1 MLDLPYNQIEDNRWS
16 QLSLTM
22 TTGNTFI
29 KKWASTLLG
38 NRKEREFRKRLFQ
51 GEFRGQIPQE
61 ELESILAVKDI
72 QDEVF
77 CGYTRLASKIANK
90 WCNDARYNKS
100 HIHDYTQEALM
111 ALVEAIYGYT
121 EGGVKFITYAW
132 VTIQNRMKTF
142 DIKEK
147 NLIVPS
153 KSHRTLVSN
162 YNKTKEKANGHMTF
176 DETVIRMELSSVE
189 IKILGE
195 ALVKVTG
202 ESDYKTGHDGGDSTA
217 ENPINNLVASSVPVE
232 HACEVAEVQDAI
244 ENAGL
249 TILERSALDASLNS
263 SHGWKKAFSDQH
275 INPKTGKSYTRASV
289 KIILERA
296 HQKVKRYL
304 KVA

>member
-1 MLDLPYNQIEDNRWS
+1 
-16 QLSLTM
+16 
-22 TTGNTFI
+22 
-29 KKWASTLLG
+29 
-38 NRKEREFRKRLFQ
+38 
-51 GEFRGQIPQE
+51 
-61 ELESILAVKDI
+61 
-72 QDEVF
+72 
-77 CGYTRLASKIANK
+77 
-90 WCNDARYNKS
+90 
-100 HIHDYTQEALM
+100 
-111 ALVEAIYGYT
+111 
-121 EGGVKFITYAW
+121 
-132 VTIQNRMKTF
+132 
-142 DIKEK
+142 
-147 NLIVPS
+147 
-153 KSHRTLVSN
+153 
-162 YNKTKEKANGHMTF
+162 MTF

-202 ESDYKTGHDGGDSTA
+202 ESDYNDMSGDSTA
-217 ENPINNLVASSVPVE
+217 ENPINNLVASSMPVE